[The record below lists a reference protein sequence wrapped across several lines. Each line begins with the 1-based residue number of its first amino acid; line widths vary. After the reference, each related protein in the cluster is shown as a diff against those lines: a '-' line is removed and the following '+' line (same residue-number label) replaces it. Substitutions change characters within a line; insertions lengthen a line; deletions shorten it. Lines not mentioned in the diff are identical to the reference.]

1 MNANILIVFIST
13 FVVAILVVSVAGYMY
28 EPHDMRPIPPEE
40 VIDHNDTNL
49 KVHFI
54 DVEMGNAILISIQNR
69 KMLIDAG
76 ENRLGTDIIPYLY
89 MNDITNLDYMIA
101 TNQEKEHI
109 GGMIGILSKLLVE
122 QYMDNGNTDATES
135 YETLMH
141 MLEVTNTNTTIIKKG
156 HTIDFHPDVVVE
168 VLNPDELAGDF
179 TRDSVIIKM
188 TYNEISFLFMGNAGF
203 ETEKELLDSGYDLD
217 VDFLKVGRYGSKYSC
232 CEQFLDAVNP
242 RYSIIQ
248 EGPHEE
254 YISPHPDTLDRLR
267 QKNSVILRNEFH
279 GHIVINTDGKNYDIF
294 TQNVFDHRLFN

>member
-1 MNANILIVFIST
+1 
-13 FVVAILVVSVAGYMY
+13 MY

-40 VIDHNDTNL
+40 VIDYNDTNL

-54 DVEMGNAILISIQNR
+54 DAGLGNAVLISIQN
-69 KMLIDAG
+69 KNMLIDAG
-76 ENRLGTDIIPYLY
+76 ENRLGTNIIPYLY
-89 MNDITNLDYMIA
+89 MNDITKLDYMIA

-122 QYMDNGNTDATES
+122 QYMDNGNSDTTES

-141 MLEVTNTNTTIIKKG
+141 MLEVTNTNTTVIKKG
-156 HTIDFHPDVVVE
+156 DIIDFHPDVVVE
-168 VLNPDELAGDF
+168 ILNPDDLTGDIA
-179 TRDSVIIKM
+179 RDSVIIKM
-188 TYNEISFLFMGNAGF
+188 TYNEISFLFMGNADF

-217 VDFLKVGRYGSKYSC
+217 VDFLKVGQYGSKNAC
-232 CEQFLDAVNP
+232 CKPFLDAVNS

-254 YISPHPDTLDRLR
+254 YISPHPHTLDRLR
-267 QKNSVILRNEFH
+267 QTNSVILRNDFH
-279 GHIVINTDGKNYDIF
+279 GHIVITADGKNYDIF